1 MTTPTEIRDYLVGMY
16 PKGETLG
23 VLAVLSRT
31 EIREVFASLFRYD
44 EKNTPQYTINA
55 GEAYLVVAAL
65 QNELM
70 KRAYNE

>member
-31 EIREVFASLFRYD
+31 EIREVTLEEMFRLESL
-44 EKNTPQYTINA
+44 
-55 GEAYLVVAAL
+55 V
-65 QNELM
+65 
-70 KRAYNE
+70 